1 MKKEK
6 IAGKI
11 GKSVI
16 YVLLSVVALIWMYP
30 FIWMISASLKTQS
43 EFFASGLS
51 LIPESLN
58 FDNYVRAW
66 NNANFAVYF
75 KNSIIVTVSVV
86 VIVLLSTSAAGY
98 VMGRYVFV
106 GKKLVMGIFMAS
118 ITIPLVFTVIPI
130 YELLKEMGL
139 EQNLL
144 GLILAEAGGG
154 HVIFLMLFSSFYG
167 GLPKELE
174 EAATIDGSGFMK
186 TYSSIMFPLAK
197 PIMATVVI
205 MQFIWT
211 WNSFLLP
218 LIVTLSKPEM
228 RTLAVGLYA
237 LRGENVVDWTGI
249 AAGACIAVLPIILIF
264 VCLQKYFVD
273 GVAGAVIFKLFKEV
287 FYHEKENCSISYGW
301 SDGSVS
307 SWLWPKRE
315 RRRLRRKRA
324 GNNF

>member
-1 MKKEK
+1 MKKV
-6 IAGKI
+6 
-11 GKSVI
+11 GKSII
-16 YVLLSVVALIWMYP
+16 YILLAVVAFVWVYP
-30 FIWMISASLKTQS
+30 FIWMITASLKTQD

-51 LIPESLN
+51 LIPKSLN
-58 FDNYVRAW
+58 FENYVRAW
-66 NNANFAVYF
+66 SNANFGVYF

-86 VIVLLSTSAAGY
+86 VIVLLATSAAGY
-98 VMGRYVFV
+98 VMGRYAFV
-106 GKKLVMGIFMAS
+106 GKKLIMGIFMAS

-139 EQNLL
+139 ESNLL

-186 TYSSIMFPLAK
+186 TYTSIMFPLAK

-218 LIVTLSKPEM
+218 LIVTLSKPEL

-249 AAGACIAVLPIILIF
+249 AAGACIAVLPIIIIF
-264 VCLQKYFVD
+264 ICLQKYFVD
-273 GVAGAVIFKLFKEV
+273 GVAGAVK
-287 FYHEKENCSISYGW
+287 S
-301 SDGSVS
+301 
-307 SWLWPKRE
+307 
-315 RRRLRRKRA
+315 
-324 GNNF
+324 

>member
-1 MKKEK
+1 MCEK
-6 IAGKI
+6 GERYEKSRKI
-11 GKSVI
+11 
-16 YVLLSVVALIWMYP
+16 YHLHLAVVAFVWVYP
-30 FIWMISASLKTQS
+30 FIWMITASLKTQD

-51 LIPESLN
+51 LIPKSLN
-58 FDNYVRAW
+58 FENYVRAW
-66 NNANFAVYF
+66 NNANFGVYF

-86 VIVLLSTSAAGY
+86 VIVLLATSAAGY
-98 VMGRYVFV
+98 VMGRYAFV
-106 GKKLVMGIFMAS
+106 GKKLIMGIFMAS

-139 EQNLL
+139 ESNLL

-186 TYSSIMFPLAK
+186 TYTSIMFPLAK

-218 LIVTLSKPEM
+218 LIVTLSKPEL

-249 AAGACIAVLPIILIF
+249 AAGACIAVLPIIIIF
-264 VCLQKYFVD
+264 ICLQKYFVD
-273 GVAGAVIFKLFKEV
+273 GVAGAVK
-287 FYHEKENCSISYGW
+287 S
-301 SDGSVS
+301 
-307 SWLWPKRE
+307 
-315 RRRLRRKRA
+315 
-324 GNNF
+324 

>member
-1 MKKEK
+1 MNKEK
-6 IAGKI
+6 ITGKI
-11 GKSVI
+11 GRGII
-16 YVLLSVVALIWMYP
+16 YAILAAVAMVWIYP
-30 FIWMISASLKTQS
+30 FIWMITASLKTQD

-51 LIPESLN
+51 LIPKSLN

-66 NNANFAVYF
+66 NNANFGVYF

-86 VIVLLSTSAAGY
+86 VIVLLATSAAGY
-98 VMGRYVFV
+98 VMGRYAFV
-106 GKKLVMGIFMAS
+106 GKNLIMGIFMAS

-154 HVIFLMLFSSFYG
+154 HVIFLMLFSSFYSG
-167 GLPKELE
+167 IPKELE

-218 LIVTLSKPEM
+218 LIVTLSRPEM

-264 VCLQKYFVD
+264 ICLQKYFVD
-273 GVAGAVIFKLFKEV
+273 GVAGAVK
-287 FYHEKENCSISYGW
+287 S
-301 SDGSVS
+301 
-307 SWLWPKRE
+307 
-315 RRRLRRKRA
+315 
-324 GNNF
+324 

>member
-1 MKKEK
+1 MKREK
-6 IAGKI
+6 IAGKFGRSI
-11 GKSVI
+11 V
-16 YVLLSVVALIWMYP
+16 YVLLSVVALIWIYP
-30 FIWMISASLKTQS
+30 FIWMITASLKTQD

-51 LIPESLN
+51 LIPKSLN
-58 FDNYVRAW
+58 FENYVRAW
-66 NNANFAVYF
+66 NNANFGVYF

-86 VIVLLSTSAAGY
+86 VIVLLATSAAGY
-98 VMGRYVFV
+98 VMGRYAFV
-106 GKKLVMGIFMAS
+106 GKKLIMGIFMAS

-167 GLPKELE
+167 GIPKELE
-174 EAATIDGSGFMK
+174 EAATIDGSGFLK
-186 TYSSIMFPLAK
+186 TYSSIKFPLAK

-218 LIVTLSKPEM
+218 LIVTLSRPEL

-264 VCLQKYFVD
+264 ICLQRYFVD
-273 GVAGAVIFKLFKEV
+273 GVAGAVK
-287 FYHEKENCSISYGW
+287 S
-301 SDGSVS
+301 
-307 SWLWPKRE
+307 
-315 RRRLRRKRA
+315 
-324 GNNF
+324 

>member
-1 MKKEK
+1 MKREK
-6 IAGKI
+6 IAGKFGRSI
-11 GKSVI
+11 V
-16 YVLLSVVALIWMYP
+16 YVLLSVVALIWIYP
-30 FIWMISASLKTQS
+30 CIWMITASLKTQD

-51 LIPESLN
+51 LIPKSLN
-58 FDNYVRAW
+58 FENYVRAW
-66 NNANFAVYF
+66 NNANFGVYF

-86 VIVLLSTSAAGY
+86 VIVLLATSAAGY
-98 VMGRYVFV
+98 VMGRYAFV
-106 GKKLVMGIFMAS
+106 GKKLIMGIFMAS

-167 GLPKELE
+167 GIPKELE
-174 EAATIDGSGFMK
+174 EAATIDGSGFLK

-218 LIVTLSKPEM
+218 LIVTLSRPEL

-264 VCLQKYFVD
+264 ICLQRYFVD
-273 GVAGAVIFKLFKEV
+273 GVAGAVK
-287 FYHEKENCSISYGW
+287 S
-301 SDGSVS
+301 
-307 SWLWPKRE
+307 
-315 RRRLRRKRA
+315 
-324 GNNF
+324 

>member
-1 MKKEK
+1 MKREK
-6 IAGKI
+6 IAGKFGRSI
-11 GKSVI
+11 V
-16 YVLLSVVALIWMYP
+16 YVLLSVVALIWIYP
-30 FIWMISASLKTQS
+30 FIWMITASLKTQD

-51 LIPESLN
+51 LIPKSLN
-58 FDNYVRAW
+58 FENYVRAW
-66 NNANFAVYF
+66 NNANFGVYF

-86 VIVLLSTSAAGY
+86 VIVLLATSAAGY
-98 VMGRYVFV
+98 VMGRYAFV
-106 GKKLVMGIFMAS
+106 GKKLIMGIFMAS

-167 GLPKELE
+167 GIPKELE
-174 EAATIDGSGFMK
+174 EVATIDGSGFLK

-218 LIVTLSKPEM
+218 LIVTLSRPEL

-264 VCLQKYFVD
+264 ICLQRYFVD
-273 GVAGAVIFKLFKEV
+273 GVAGAVK
-287 FYHEKENCSISYGW
+287 S
-301 SDGSVS
+301 
-307 SWLWPKRE
+307 
-315 RRRLRRKRA
+315 
-324 GNNF
+324 

>member
-1 MKKEK
+1 MKREK
-6 IAGKI
+6 IAGKFGRSI
-11 GKSVI
+11 V
-16 YVLLSVVALIWMYP
+16 YVLLSVVALIWIYP
-30 FIWMISASLKTQS
+30 FIWMITASLKTQD

-51 LIPESLN
+51 LIPKSLN
-58 FDNYVRAW
+58 FENYVRAW
-66 NNANFAVYF
+66 NNANFGVYF

-86 VIVLLSTSAAGY
+86 VIVLLATSAAGY
-98 VMGRYVFV
+98 VMGRYAFV
-106 GKKLVMGIFMAS
+106 GKKLIMGIFMAS
-118 ITIPLVFTVIPI
+118 ITFPLVFTVIPI

-167 GLPKELE
+167 GIPKELE
-174 EAATIDGSGFMK
+174 EAATIDGSGFLK

-218 LIVTLSKPEM
+218 LIVTLSRPEL

-264 VCLQKYFVD
+264 ICLQRYFVD
-273 GVAGAVIFKLFKEV
+273 GVAGAVK
-287 FYHEKENCSISYGW
+287 S
-301 SDGSVS
+301 
-307 SWLWPKRE
+307 
-315 RRRLRRKRA
+315 
-324 GNNF
+324 

>member
-1 MKKEK
+1 MKKV
-6 IAGKI
+6 
-11 GKSVI
+11 GKSII
-16 YVLLSVVALIWMYP
+16 YILLAVVAFVWVYP
-30 FIWMISASLKTQS
+30 FIWMITASLKTQD

-51 LIPESLN
+51 LIPKSLN
-58 FDNYVRAW
+58 FENYVRAW
-66 NNANFAVYF
+66 NNANFGVYF

-86 VIVLLSTSAAGY
+86 VIVLLATSAAGY
-98 VMGRYVFV
+98 VMGRYAFV
-106 GKKLVMGIFMAS
+106 GKKLIMGIFMAS

-139 EQNLL
+139 ESNLL

-154 HVIFLMLFSSFYG
+154 HVIFLMLFSSFQG

-186 TYSSIMFPLAK
+186 TYTSIMFPLAK

-218 LIVTLSKPEM
+218 LIVTLSKPEL

-249 AAGACIAVLPIILIF
+249 AAGACIAVLPIIIIF
-264 VCLQKYFVD
+264 ICLQRYFVD
-273 GVAGAVIFKLFKEV
+273 GVAGAVK
-287 FYHEKENCSISYGW
+287 S
-301 SDGSVS
+301 
-307 SWLWPKRE
+307 
-315 RRRLRRKRA
+315 
-324 GNNF
+324 

>member
-1 MKKEK
+1 MKKV
-6 IAGKI
+6 
-11 GKSVI
+11 GKSII
-16 YVLLSVVALIWMYP
+16 YILLAAVAFAWVYP
-30 FIWMISASLKTQS
+30 FIWMITASLKTQD

-51 LIPESLN
+51 LIPKSLN
-58 FDNYVRAW
+58 FENYVRAW
-66 NNANFAVYF
+66 NNANFGVYF

-86 VIVLLSTSAAGY
+86 VIVLLATSAAGY
-98 VMGRYVFV
+98 VMGRYAFV
-106 GKKLVMGIFMAS
+106 GKKLIMGIFMAS

-139 EQNLL
+139 ESNLL

-186 TYSSIMFPLAK
+186 TYTSIMFPLAK

-218 LIVTLSKPEM
+218 LIVTLSKPEL

-249 AAGACIAVLPIILIF
+249 AAGACIAVLPIIIIF
-264 VCLQKYFVD
+264 ICLQKYFVD
-273 GVAGAVIFKLFKEV
+273 GVAGAVK
-287 FYHEKENCSISYGW
+287 S
-301 SDGSVS
+301 
-307 SWLWPKRE
+307 
-315 RRRLRRKRA
+315 
-324 GNNF
+324 

>member
-1 MKKEK
+1 MCEKGERYEK
-6 IAGKI
+6 IRKI
-11 GKSVI
+11 HHIYIGLRQWRCLGISV
-16 YVLLSVVALIWMYP
+16 YLDDYSFLE
-30 FIWMISASLKTQS
+30 TQD

-51 LIPESLN
+51 LIPKSLN
-58 FDNYVRAW
+58 FENYVRAW
-66 NNANFAVYF
+66 NNANFGVYF

-86 VIVLLSTSAAGY
+86 VIVLLATSAAGY
-98 VMGRYVFV
+98 VMGRYAFV
-106 GKKLVMGIFMAS
+106 GKKLIMGIFMAS

-139 EQNLL
+139 ESNLL

-186 TYSSIMFPLAK
+186 TYTSIMFPLAK

-218 LIVTLSKPEM
+218 LIVTLSKPEL

-249 AAGACIAVLPIILIF
+249 AAGACIAVLPIIIILYVYRNI
-264 VCLQKYFVD
+264 
-273 GVAGAVIFKLFKEV
+273 
-287 FYHEKENCSISYGW
+287 
-301 SDGSVS
+301 
-307 SWLWPKRE
+307 LWT
-315 RRRLRRKRA
+315 A
-324 GNNF
+324 

>member
-1 MKKEK
+1 MKREK
-6 IAGKI
+6 IAGKFGRSI
-11 GKSVI
+11 V
-16 YVLLSVVALIWMYP
+16 YVLLSVVALIWIYP
-30 FIWMISASLKTQS
+30 FIWMITASLKTQD

-51 LIPESLN
+51 LIPKSLN
-58 FDNYVRAW
+58 FENYVRAW
-66 NNANFAVYF
+66 NNANFGVYF

-86 VIVLLSTSAAGY
+86 VIVLLATSAAGY
-98 VMGRYVFV
+98 VMGRSAFV
-106 GKKLVMGIFMAS
+106 GKKLIMGIFMAS

-167 GLPKELE
+167 GIPKELE
-174 EAATIDGSGFMK
+174 EAATIDGSGFLK

-218 LIVTLSKPEM
+218 LIVTLSRPEL

-264 VCLQKYFVD
+264 ICLQRYFVD
-273 GVAGAVIFKLFKEV
+273 GVAGAVK
-287 FYHEKENCSISYGW
+287 S
-301 SDGSVS
+301 
-307 SWLWPKRE
+307 
-315 RRRLRRKRA
+315 
-324 GNNF
+324 

>member
-1 MKKEK
+1 MKREK
-6 IAGKI
+6 IAGKFGRSI
-11 GKSVI
+11 V
-16 YVLLSVVALIWMYP
+16 YVLLSVVALIWIYP
-30 FIWMISASLKTQS
+30 FIWMITASLKTQD

-51 LIPESLN
+51 LIPKSLN
-58 FDNYVRAW
+58 FENYVRAW
-66 NNANFAVYF
+66 NNANFGVYF

-86 VIVLLSTSAAGY
+86 VIVLLATSAAGY
-98 VMGRYVFV
+98 VMGRYAFV
-106 GKKLVMGIFMAS
+106 GKKLIMGIFMAS

-167 GLPKELE
+167 GIPKELE
-174 EAATIDGSGFMK
+174 EAATIDGSGFLK

-197 PIMATVVI
+197 PIMAMVVI

-218 LIVTLSKPEM
+218 LIVTLSRPEL

-264 VCLQKYFVD
+264 ICLQRYFVD
-273 GVAGAVIFKLFKEV
+273 GVAGAVK
-287 FYHEKENCSISYGW
+287 S
-301 SDGSVS
+301 
-307 SWLWPKRE
+307 
-315 RRRLRRKRA
+315 
-324 GNNF
+324 

>member
-1 MKKEK
+1 MKKV
-6 IAGKI
+6 
-11 GKSVI
+11 GKSII
-16 YVLLSVVALIWMYP
+16 YILLAVVAFVWVYP
-30 FIWMISASLKTQS
+30 FIWMITASLKTQD

-51 LIPESLN
+51 LIPKSLN
-58 FDNYVRAW
+58 FENYVRAW
-66 NNANFAVYF
+66 NNANFGVYF

-86 VIVLLSTSAAGY
+86 VIVLLATSAAGY
-98 VMGRYVFV
+98 VMGRYAFV
-106 GKKLVMGIFMAS
+106 GKKQIMGIFMAS

-139 EQNLL
+139 ESNLL

-186 TYSSIMFPLAK
+186 TYTSIMFPLAK

-218 LIVTLSKPEM
+218 LIVTLSKPEL

-249 AAGACIAVLPIILIF
+249 AAGACIAVLPIIIIF
-264 VCLQKYFVD
+264 ICLQKYFVD
-273 GVAGAVIFKLFKEV
+273 GVAGAVK
-287 FYHEKENCSISYGW
+287 S
-301 SDGSVS
+301 
-307 SWLWPKRE
+307 
-315 RRRLRRKRA
+315 
-324 GNNF
+324 